1 MFLFGAEARRVIVFF
16 SSIFFHNGAHDVTN
30 HTSFCFSPP
39 KQIKKNHSTASL
51 CGVLVHAS
59 NVFFK
64 LYSQLQFISMLCL
77 QRVFLVYLVHAC
89 CKFLYRRGYNQ
100 SALIQSF
107 VVASVHI
114 YILMNFYIVSYFFCW
129 YVHLLF
135 EYLSAILLWW
145 CYFLIPFFLNFLL
158 SNTWTSFCLK
168 HNCLP
173 KFLCIICV
181 RLLVNNQQTSR
192 LC

>member
-1 MFLFGAEARRVIVFF
+1 MFIFGAEARRVIVFF

-39 KQIKKNHSTASL
+39 KQIKKINPLQVCVGSL
-51 CGVLVHAS
+51 FMQAMYFL
-59 NVFFK
+59 N
-64 LYSQLQFISMLCL
+64 YIPNYISMLCL

-89 CKFLYRRGYNQ
+89 CKFLYRQGYNQ

-114 YILMNFYIVSYFFCW
+114 CILMNFYIVSYFFCW

-145 CYFLIPFFLNFLL
+145 CYFLILFFNCLL

-173 KFLCIICV
+173 KFQCIIFV

>member
-1 MFLFGAEARRVIVFF
+1 MYSYIIRPWGSAIQSIHYTNSILPHFYFHVSFWCGGQKGYSFFLVN
-16 SSIFFHNGAHDVTN
+16 FFHNGAHDVTN

-114 YILMNFYIVSYFFCW
+114 CILMNFYIVSYFFCW

-145 CYFLIPFFLNFLL
+145 CYFLILFLTVYFLIL
-158 SNTWTSFCLK
+158 G
-168 HNCLP
+168 
-173 KFLCIICV
+173 
-181 RLLVNNQQTSR
+181 LLFV
-192 LC
+192 

>member
-1 MFLFGAEARRVIVFF
+1 MYSYIIRPWGSAIQSIHYTNSILPHFYFHVSFWCGGQKGYSFFLVN
-16 SSIFFHNGAHDVTN
+16 FFHNGAHDVTN

-39 KQIKKNHSTASL
+39 KQIKKITPLQVCVGSL
-51 CGVLVHAS
+51 FMQAMYFL
-59 NVFFK
+59 N
-64 LYSQLQFISMLCL
+64 YIPNYISMLCL

-89 CKFLYRRGYNQ
+89 CKFLYRQGYNQ

-114 YILMNFYIVSYFFCW
+114 CILMNFYIVSYFFCW

-145 CYFLIPFFLNFLL
+145 CYFLILGLL
-158 SNTWTSFCLK
+158 F
-168 HNCLP
+168 
-173 KFLCIICV
+173 V
-181 RLLVNNQQTSR
+181 
-192 LC
+192 

>member
-1 MFLFGAEARRVIVFF
+1 VCRLALSLREASCPLSNVLLYIPPMRLSNTIHPLHQFYSPTLLISCFFLVRRPEGYSFF
-16 SSIFFHNGAHDVTN
+16 LVNFFHNGAHDVTN

-64 LYSQLQFISMLCL
+64 LYSQLQFISMLYL

-114 YILMNFYIVSYFFCW
+114 CILMNFYIVSYFFCW

-135 EYLSAILLWW
+135 EYLSAILL
-145 CYFLIPFFLNFLL
+145 
-158 SNTWTSFCLK
+158 
-168 HNCLP
+168 
-173 KFLCIICV
+173 
-181 RLLVNNQQTSR
+181 
-192 LC
+192 